1 MKNLIATSAL
11 ILLVCLVV
19 APAFAQSKPCDELK
33 TEIAAKLDAKSV
45 SGYQLEIVKTKE
57 VKNRRWSGAVKAA
70 RRRSPTPKED
80 RRARQ
85 PRQLLRLQSPQLRR
99 NLLPQNPTNS
109 GRESHFSASLRTA
122 FRKPRGWF
130 YQS

>member
-45 SGYQLEIVKTKE
+45 SGYQLEIVKTEE
-57 VKNRRWSGAVKAA
+57 VKEQTVVGSCEGGTKKITYTKGGQASAA
-70 RRRSPTPKED
+70 APAAAPAAKPAAASKP
-80 RRARQ
+80 
-85 PRQLLRLQSPQLRR
+85 
-99 NLLPQNPTNS
+99 
-109 GRESHFSASLRTA
+109 SAA
-122 FRKPRGWF
+122 KPN
-130 YQS
+130 

>member
-45 SGYQLEIVKTKE
+45 SGYQLEIVKTEE
-57 VKNRRWSGAVKAA
+57 VKEQTVVGSCEGGTKKITYTKGGQASAA
-70 RRRSPTPKED
+70 TPATAPAAKP
-80 RRARQ
+80 AAASK
-85 PRQLLRLQSPQLRR
+85 P
-99 NLLPQNPTNS
+99 
-109 GRESHFSASLRTA
+109 SAA
-122 FRKPRGWF
+122 KPN
-130 YQS
+130 